1 MKKLF
6 NLDVK
11 DIMNTVSTAA
21 AASLLHDVL
30 FAGKKDDDSDDTMR
44 LVRNILIVVGAVVVV
59 AGAVYAIV
67 RFLQPK
73 DKEEKEGGYCF
84 LCGKKKKAKA
94 VEELEEDACCEAC
107 DEEEAC
113 EEAADSVCT
122 CGCAAEPAEAFEA
135 KREEKAETATT
146 TEEL

>member
-21 AASLLHDVL
+21 AATLLQDFL
-30 FAGKKDDDSDDTMR
+30 FSGKKDGDKDDDTMR

-94 VEELEEDACCEAC
+94 VEELEEDVC
-107 DEEEAC
+107 DETSEE
-113 EEAADSVCT
+113 EETFEESKEAAAEAACT
-122 CGCAAEPAEAFEA
+122 CGCAAKEPAAA
-135 KREEKAETATT
+135 EEV
-146 TEEL
+146 